1 MTPRNTAASATNKL
15 PTVGPNKESSNPPCH
30 KKQKLSKTSDLPHA
44 SSVLYTD
51 AVYYAEQHMQMLNN
65 IGKDSTLIAI
75 FHILNRKIIAKQHIA
90 LCLKIYRKIKRST
103 DYPLYTEQKL
113 EALLKLKDI

>member
-1 MTPRNTAASATNKL
+1 MYCHHQLRNHQLRIIHFVQQNR
-15 PTVGPNKESSNPPCH
+15 
-30 KKQKLSKTSDLPHA
+30 
-44 SSVLYTD
+44 YTD

>member
-1 MTPRNTAASATNKL
+1 MYCYHQLRIIHFVQQNR
-15 PTVGPNKESSNPPCH
+15 
-30 KKQKLSKTSDLPHA
+30 
-44 SSVLYTD
+44 YTD

-90 LCLKIYRKIKRST
+90 LCLKIYHQIKRST
-103 DYPLYTEQKL
+103 GYPLYTEQKV